1 MIDASSTSLHPK
13 QSNLIDKLVDQH
25 IVDAFLSTHTS
36 ARSRDVET
44 LNSSNSCRVRFD
56 RSGARVTGLT
66 GGCIGVVKACCRHLG
81 RDPVGGGAP
90 RVALRSA
97 RPLRTSLIVAKTNK
111 ESTRLE
117 KLGLER

>member
-66 GGCIGVVKACCRHLG
+66 GSDRWLHRRGESLLS
-81 RDPVGGGAP
+81 PP
-90 RVALRSA
+90 REGPRWRWRA
-97 RPLRTSLIVAKTNK
+97 
-111 ESTRLE
+111 
-117 KLGLER
+117 